1 MYKKIAKNYLIT
13 GILLCVIFAAGDC
26 FALEQVR
33 TEDYDPVSLYKIGL
47 AWDYPPYL
55 LIDLPPEPGDMLFSQ
70 GPFPYIAPVMQK
82 SGWITGHSGLYAGR
96 KDHDGDGIEDYVTA
110 ESARYG
116 VWYAHFYPLS
126 RFEKGHGRMDEYL
139 KTDTKI
145 TGLLK
150 KAFGGD
156 INEKSIIKK
165 YDQLLDGTY
174 MGARTIDALNDSPD
188 EFTYRRKILE
198 FAHNYILKNSKY
210 SYDGFKQPVL
220 SIFNTLNTHG
230 TGGYGKGH
238 EEMFTCVGLAE
249 ACYEYAGL
257 DIVPKYV
264 EETNV
269 GLTPLKQ
276 FLYSKPVSKIFV
288 KKGDNQSFGVW
299 HVIHGHKNYGPRVI
313 CENIPDGCSFDGR
326 EFKIDSN
333 GMNIGTYEVEFV
345 SAQYADQKQKVGIII
360 TADNNLPLFDF
371 KEIESNFKGIGRASD
386 DVSAKVARAVF
397 ESKKANKKEG
407 DQKLFACLDECKTVD
422 DIVVVAKNIENGAA
436 RDIVILS
443 GLKYASSINDLYK
456 LAMFTDSNIT
466 VNKILFAPLGYTV
479 PGISN
484 VIAKL
489 QKSSTF
495 SLFFNRECAKELKK
509 LNSSDFI
516 FSHSVNIAFKISFKD
531 IASMNV
537 SKITGFL
544 KFLCENPNELNKLE
558 NSYLI
563 GLIQKRLYFALA
575 SGDKAAGEIRSA
587 VTAMLDEAV
596 LKVKAEKNP
605 NRMNIMT
612 NEQIVARFLNTMAQ
626 SFDIEGG
633 WLDKS
638 FAAEKTFMSGV
649 YASAAA
655 APGLP
660 AALNSALS
668 SSAGNPFEE
677 LKIRGEVSPELM
689 AKINADTGYNF
700 SAGKASGRVCNDA
713 GTAVDNYGLISSA
726 VNGVTGLSDI
736 PEAAEAEAAASNNP
750 AVMKAYQRYK
760 TAYKKYVDALN
771 AQAGEGELNEPGIEL
786 KAAFEQYQSA
796 LGR

>member
-1 MYKKIAKNYLIT
+1 MYKKIVKKYLIT
-13 GILLCVIFAAGDC
+13 ALICCFVFASCEC
-26 FALEQVR
+26 FAQTIAS

-55 LIDLPPEPGDMLFSQ
+55 LIDLPAKPGDMLLSQ
-70 GPFPYIAPVMQK
+70 GPFPYIAPIMQK
-82 SGWITGHSGLYAGR
+82 SGWITGHSGIYAGR

-116 VWYAHFYPLS
+116 VWYGYFYPMN

-145 TGLLK
+145 TALLK
-150 KAFGGD
+150 KAFGED
-156 INEKSIIKK
+156 ISEKNIVKK

-174 MGARTIDALNDSPD
+174 MGARTIDILNDSPD

-210 SYDGFKQPVL
+210 SYDGFKQPIL

-238 EEMFTCVGLAE
+238 EEMFTCVGLTE
-249 ACYEYAGL
+249 AAYEYAGL
-257 DIVPKYV
+257 DIVPKYI

-276 FLYSKPVSKIFV
+276 FLYSKPVSQIFV
-288 KKGDNQSFGVW
+288 KKGDTQSFGVW
-299 HVIHGHKNYGPRVI
+299 HIIHGRKNLEPGVI

-333 GMNIGTYEVEFV
+333 SMNTGTYEVEFI
-345 SAQYADQKQKVGIII
+345 SMQYADQRQKVYIII
-360 TADNNLPLFDF
+360 AADNKLPSFDF
-371 KEIESNFKGIGRASD
+371 KDIASGFKGIGRASD
-386 DVSAKVARAVF
+386 DVSASVARAVF
-397 ESKKANKKEG
+397 ESKKANKKER

-422 DIVVVAKNIENGAA
+422 DIVVVAKNIQNGAA

-456 LAMFTDSNIT
+456 LAMFTDSNLT

-489 QKSSTF
+489 KNSTTF

-509 LNSSDFI
+509 LNSTEFI

-531 IASMNV
+531 IASMDV

-544 KFLCENPNELNKLE
+544 KFLCENPAELNKLE

-563 GLIQKRLYFALA
+563 SLIQKRVYFALA
-575 SGDKAAGEIRSA
+575 SGDKAAGEIRAA
-587 VTAMLDEAV
+587 VAAMLNEAV
-596 LKVKAEKNP
+596 LKVKVEKNP

-612 NEQIVARFLNTMAQ
+612 DEQIVARFLNTMAQ
-626 SFDIEGG
+626 SFDVEGG

-638 FAAEKTFMSGV
+638 FEAEKTFMSGV
-649 YASAAA
+649 YASAAG
-655 APGLP
+655 APGVS
-660 AALNSALS
+660 AALNSAMS
-668 SSAGNPFEE
+668 SVAGSPFAE
-677 LKIRGEVSPELM
+677 LKIKGEVSPELM

-700 SAGKASGRVCNDA
+700 SAGSASGSALNNAEPAADSYLLNSAA
-713 GTAVDNYGLISSA
+713 GSGAP
-726 VNGVTGLSDI
+726 GVSDI
-736 PEAAEAEAAASNNP
+736 PKAAEAEAAASNDP
-750 AVMKAYQRYK
+750 AVMSAYQGYK

-771 AQAGEGELNEPGIEL
+771 AQVGESELNRLGLEL
-786 KAAFEQYQSA
+786 KAAFMQYQKA